1 MQLEFEHSQKIV
13 NGANPAIYH
22 SPDNIIQVLFLD
34 DNRQIRT
41 TQAETPLGNF
51 ADLEFFGSG
60 FAALDTAV
68 ANLKIAYLP
77 RVNVWAVWLQ
87 VEAAHRM
94 ATFLLKQEMNKYFV
108 DGSLSFA
115 DDPCATLNLTLE
127 NPAGI
132 IAAEDVAEMSPGIR
146 IGVYFKIGDSVRVPL
161 GSYYIDRIVTK
172 TGDPRVQITARNI
185 IGKLLKDQTVDG
197 NAYYPVDTI
206 TNVLTQLLDNAH
218 VPLYRIEATT
228 VKIGIECPYNMTY
241 FDATQSILSVTKY
254 WTIKEDINGAVCIG
268 GANFMLKHV
277 PSGIYTFERNRD
289 CFSREVVRDDRE
301 VYSRMCVH
309 DKGFN
314 LKIWRDL
321 SFDKDWNMP
330 MNKTLYIELP
340 EGTGESYANEI
351 LDYFAD
357 RLPKVG
363 VLETFSSPFRP
374 HIQPG
379 DRADIVEPGK
389 LSRTIGVITQVDHSF
404 GRSGFYTDFTVDR
417 GGVFKKP
424 QLSDVIGKIGGKK
437 TVGDVKITRD

>member
-1 MQLEFEHSQKIV
+1 MELVWEHSQKIV
-13 NGANPAIYH
+13 NGYNPAIYH
-22 SPDNIIQVLFLD
+22 GPDNIIQVLFLD
-34 DNRQIRT
+34 GNRQVRT

-51 ADLEFFGSG
+51 ANREFFGSG
-60 FAALDTAV
+60 FAASDTAV

-77 RVNVWAVWLQ
+77 RVNVWAVWLRA
-87 VEAAHRM
+87 EAAHRM
-94 ATFLLKQEMNKYFV
+94 ATFLLKQEMNKYLV

-115 DDPCATLNLTLE
+115 DDPCVMLNLTLE

-146 IGVYFKIGDSVRVPL
+146 IGIYFRAGDSVRMPL
-161 GSYYIDRIVTK
+161 GSYYIDRVATK

-185 IGKLLKDQTVDG
+185 VGKLLKDQTVDG

-206 TNVLTQLLDNAH
+206 TNVLKQLLDNAH
-218 VPLYRIEATT
+218 VPLYRVEETT
-228 VKIGIECPYNMTY
+228 VTIGIECPYNMTY
-241 FDATQSILSVTKY
+241 FDAIQSILSVTKY

-268 GANFMLKHV
+268 GANFMPNYV
-277 PSGIYTFERNRD
+277 PSGTYTFERSRD

-309 DKGFN
+309 DKDFN
-314 LKIWRDL
+314 LKIWRDVQ
-321 SFDKDWNMP
+321 FDKNWNMP

-340 EGTGESYANEI
+340 EGTGEGYANEI

-363 VLETFSSPFRP
+363 VLESFSAPFRP
-374 HIQPG
+374 HLQSG
-379 DRADIVEPGK
+379 DRADIIEPGK
-389 LSRTIGVITQVDHSF
+389 PARTIGVITQVDHSF

-417 GGVFKKP
+417 GGVYKKP
-424 QLSDVIGKIGGKK
+424 RLSDVIEKIGGKK
-437 TVGDVKITRD
+437 TVGDVKITRE